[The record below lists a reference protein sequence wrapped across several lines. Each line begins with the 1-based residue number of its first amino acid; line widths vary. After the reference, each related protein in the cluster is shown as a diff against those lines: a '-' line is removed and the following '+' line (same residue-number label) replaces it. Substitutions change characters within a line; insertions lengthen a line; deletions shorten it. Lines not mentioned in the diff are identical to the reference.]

1 MFRICLLLLFCVGLS
16 ARSLLET
23 PTSLTPHQKQYID
36 LLSENDAYVYPVD
49 RYYTAGNRVGYASK
63 EYNFWGA
70 AHRHS
75 WMAWSRYLSLLYKS
89 PKMTR
94 FSISVTQSI
103 YTPSLKNR
111 LITGVVPHD
120 HLYAGW
126 LRADFGIFQRS
137 QHVLEKLN
145 FSFGTVGPHAFAKEI
160 QDWIHNMR
168 GDKKFYGWAHQLR
181 NEFIFEFT
189 YQYLYKLP
197 LLTTRF
203 FSIDM
208 LPGATITLG
217 NAITQFRLGSMLRMG
232 YNLDADFGPNKINSN
247 FSGGFPYSDR
257 LSIYGFVGA
266 SGTYAPLDIFVQGNS
281 LDTRNVTFLPP
292 ALFAVEGGVAL
303 LYKGFRLAFVATN
316 LSKTFRD
323 QPLSH
328 NIGTAEVSLA
338 FWKKLK
344 A

>member
-1 MFRICLLLLFCVGLS
+1 MSAKIFFKLLVVFVLVCPLH

-23 PTSLTPHQKQYID
+23 PTTLVPYKKQYIE

-49 RYYTAGNRVGYASK
+49 RYYTAGNRVGYVSK

-70 AHRHS
+70 AYHKS
-75 WMAWSRYLSLLYKS
+75 WMAWSRYVSLLYKS

-103 YTPSLKNR
+103 YTPLLKNR
-111 LITGVVPHD
+111 LYNGVVPHD

-126 LRADFGIFQRS
+126 LRADVGIFQRS
-137 QHVLEKLN
+137 AHTLESIFL
-145 FSFGTVGPHAFAKEI
+145 SFGTVGPNAFAEQI
-160 QDWIHNMR
+160 QDWVHNMR
-168 GDKKFYGWAHQLR
+168 GDAKFLGWSHQIR
-181 NEFIFEFT
+181 NEFIFEFS
-189 YQYLYKLP
+189 YQWLRKVP

-208 LPGATITLG
+208 IPGADITLG
-217 NAITQFRLGSMLRMG
+217 NAITHFRLGSMLRMG

-247 FSGGFPYSDR
+247 FSGGFPYSNK
-257 LSIYGFVGA
+257 LSIYVFVGA
-266 SGTYAPLDIFVQGNS
+266 SGTYQPIDVFVQGNS
-281 LDTRNVTFLPP
+281 PETRNVTYLPP
-292 ALFAVEGGVAL
+292 ALYAVEGGIAL
-303 LYKGFRLAFVATN
+303 LYKGFRVAFIATN

-323 QPLSH
+323 QPQSH

-338 FWKKLK
+338 F
-344 A
+344 